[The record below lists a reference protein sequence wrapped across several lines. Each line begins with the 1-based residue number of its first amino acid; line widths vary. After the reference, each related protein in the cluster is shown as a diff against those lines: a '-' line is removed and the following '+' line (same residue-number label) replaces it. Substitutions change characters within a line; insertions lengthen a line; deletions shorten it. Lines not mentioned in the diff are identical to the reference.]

1 MADTTDLYTRTA
13 TIGLVVTIAL
23 FALVLYL
30 KAQGIRL
37 LGPIP
42 TLTLPLAAF
51 VVRAWLLVKFAP
63 EKIKERQQKVATV
76 ITVACV
82 AAAIFA
88 GVNVR

>member
-13 TIGLVVTIAL
+13 TIGLVATIAL
-23 FALVLYL
+23 FGVVLYL
-30 KAQGIRL
+30 KGQGIKTF
-37 LGPIP
+37 GPIP

-51 VVRAWLLVKFAP
+51 VIRAWLQVKFAP
-63 EKIKERQQKVATV
+63 EKIYERQKKVATV

-88 GVNVR
+88 GVRV